1 MAAYQASGL
10 VRLPASASLLWL
22 LDGVRRGIARQPV
35 LSVEFFSLIL
45 FSLFF
50 FFIFIKDPTQAHN
63 LEIPMDLSTCPS
75 GRRRQQHFP
84 RHPHDHHHEI
94 STTEHHSSSNTTLGK
109 ITFSNSGRDPSKSK
123 VVFRFIGNTLD
134 FRSAV

>member
-1 MAAYQASGL
+1 LASGRSEKRYSQAAGL
-10 VRLPASASLLWL
+10 ISR
-22 LDGVRRGIARQPV
+22 
-35 LSVEFFSLIL
+35 IL
-45 FSLFF
+45 FSHSFFFVF